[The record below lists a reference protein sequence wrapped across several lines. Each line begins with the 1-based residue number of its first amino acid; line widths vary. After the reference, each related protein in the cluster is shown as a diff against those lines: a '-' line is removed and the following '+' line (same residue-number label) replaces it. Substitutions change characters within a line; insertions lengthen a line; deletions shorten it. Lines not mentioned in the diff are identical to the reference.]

1 MSEREDECEARWLVA
16 DLRAWRTPA
25 EHSIE
30 MAQET
35 IRVTREAVARSQ
47 HLLAQIDR
55 RLKGADEVEWSEN
68 QETR

>member
-1 MSEREDECEARWLVA
+1 MSECEDQCEARWLVA

-25 EHSIE
+25 ERSIE

-35 IRVTREAVARSQ
+35 IRATREAVARSQ

-55 RLKGADEVEWSEN
+55 WLKGADDADRS
-68 QETR
+68 